1 MNKNELAAIVRMD
14 LGGGEFGINDL
25 PKSENGEKYSGTLLV
40 GYDVD
45 RNEVHVY
52 AKNGKI
58 YSITYNLEGQ
68 LLEYNVGERILVQ
81 DCVPNKRVFPEK
93 THYFFAKLLVDRG
106 ELLTFTEINKS
117 LESIRFGEFYPKA
130 VVLD

>member
-1 MNKNELAAIVRMD
+1 MNQNELAAIVRME
-14 LGGGEFGINDL
+14 LGGEEFGIGDL
-25 PKSENGEKYSGTLLV
+25 PRSAEGETYSGTLLV

-58 YSITYNLEGQ
+58 YSITYDSEGQ
-68 LLEYNVGERILVQ
+68 LLEYNTGKRLSVK

-117 LESIRFGEFYPKA
+117 TESIRFGEFYPKA
-130 VVLD
+130 LVLE